1 MAAAGGA
8 DDGADGGADDGGG
21 DSAGGSAG
29 AGSPDALGVC
39 VERTEVGSAV
49 TVRPRTKKLDDD

>member
-1 MAAAGGA
+1 MPIAGGDVEA
-8 DDGADGGADDGGG
+8 GG
-21 DSAGGSAG
+21 DAGAGVDSTGGTAG

-39 VERTEVGSAV
+39 VERSEVGIAV